1 MVKNCNV
8 RKITSTIGNGKSF
21 PPQSAKFCVWD
32 FSEFN
37 FATSKGLRKQL

>member
-1 MVKNCNV
+1 MSEKLLQQSETE
-8 RKITSTIGNGKSF
+8 KF